1 MSSLQ
6 YGAINTL
13 LRSEEKAFFI
23 ESVDRV
29 YSTIEVMPKTYEQ
42 EGKGDQAIAYLHYY
56 TSNGDFY
63 ITEKDIDDGVTQA
76 FGLASIGD
84 SYPEFGY
91 ISISD
96 LVKNGAE
103 IDLHFEP
110 KTLSKIKASF

>member
-1 MSSLQ
+1 M
-6 YGAINTL
+6 
-13 LRSEEKAFFI
+13 
-23 ESVDRV
+23 
-29 YSTIEVMPKTYEQ
+29 
-42 EGKGDQAIAYLHYY
+42 HYF

-84 SYPEFGY
+84 SYPELGY
-91 ISISD
+91 ISITE

-110 KTLSKIKASF
+110 KTLSEIKASF